1 MVGLAV
7 VCAGPVVTFFNSHR
21 EFWGNVRDGIF
32 IGVTVK
38 TMAVVPVG
46 VAAVFVVMFI
56 VVSVRDL
63 AFARGWEV
71 VEVGVVVG
79 ATCGVKA

>member
-1 MVGLAV
+1 LI
-7 VCAGPVVTFFNSHR
+7 R
-21 EFWGNVRDGIF
+21 
-32 IGVTVK
+32 VTVK

-46 VAAVFVVMFI
+46 VAAVIVLLFI
-56 VVSVRDL
+56 LVSVRDL
-63 AFARGWEV
+63 AFTRGWEV

>member
-1 MVGLAV
+1 VI
-7 VCAGPVVTFFNSHR
+7 CARPLVTFFKSHR
-21 EFWGNVRDGIF
+21 KFRGNVLDGIL
-32 IGVTVK
+32 IVTPVK

-46 VAAVFVVMFI
+46 VAAVIVVVVI
-56 VVSVRDL
+56 VVSVWDL

-71 VEVGVVVG
+71 VEVGVVIG